1 MPDASDIGWFKSTF
15 GPQIQQAVAGTP
27 FDLDMLTAV
36 ACQETGPVWS
46 TLRRKG
52 LPVAQIL
59 KLCVGDTLDA
69 SAGRRAFPQ
78 TADDL
83 RAWQPGG
90 AQMFALAH
98 QALVDMAQYIP
109 GFSGVAGNPNKFCHA
124 FGIFQYDLQF
134 FKTNPD
140 YFLQGGYA
148 DFPTCAALCVA
159 ELRQGLSRL
168 GWQGRTALSDMEMA
182 FVAIAYN
189 TGRCDQSLGLKQ
201 GYRNGDGQY
210 YGELFYAF
218 LEQARATP
226 ATGATP
232 PASPAAATGAQY
244 TVVTASEPLNLR
256 QAPVA
261 DPGNIIGSLPS
272 GTVVQA
278 IGGPAQNGF
287 LEIEAILDGR
297 DLRGFAASQFLR
309 PA

>member
-1 MPDASDIGWFKSTF
+1 MPDAGDIGWFKATF

-27 FDLDMLTAV
+27 FDVDMLTAV

-46 TLRRKG
+46 VLRRKG

-59 KLCVGDTLDA
+59 ELCVGDTLDA
-69 SAGRRAFPQ
+69 SAGRQAFPQ

-90 AQMFALAH
+90 QQMFDLAH
-98 QALVDMAQYIP
+98 QAMVDMARYIP
-109 GFSGVAGNPNKFCHA
+109 GFSGVAANPNKFCHA

-134 FKTNPD
+134 FKTNPG

-148 DFPTCAALCVA
+148 DFPTCAALCVT

-168 GWQGRTALSDMEMA
+168 GLQGRTQLSDMEMA

-189 TGRCDQSLGLKQ
+189 TGRCNPALGLRQ
-201 GYRNGDGQY
+201 GYRNADGQY

-226 ATGATP
+226 ATSAAPP
-232 PASPAAATGAQY
+232 PAAPAAAASY
-244 TVVTASEPLNLR
+244 VVATTSQPLNLR
-256 QAPVA
+256 QAPVI
-261 DPGNIIGSLPS
+261 DPGNIVAALPS
-272 GTVVQA
+272 GLVVQA

-287 LEIEAILDGR
+287 FEVVAIIDGR
-297 DLRGFAASQFLR
+297 DLRGYAAAEFLR